1 MVQCTRCNSNLY
13 QGQFKSVP
21 GAIQCKASILSAI
34 HMLLCLS
41 ENVALLASLPVRAS
55 TFLFPPIYCNLHYCS
70 SCASLHYTAA
80 IYCSA
85 MQFGSNHCIA
95 VTALQPIALWSHM
108 LHSAHQ
114 STATPTAQAAQL
126 VGIVLQQTKCCT
138 VHCNVVLA
146 TAYLHCIAI
155 HCAAICCTVHCNFVE
170 QQHFL
175 ALCCSNTLHSGEQF
189 SAAHLFLHAHLFSQP
204 RTTHLRCT
212 PLSFLITMM
221 KMWIIMPGP

>member
-1 MVQCTRCNSNLY
+1 
-13 QGQFKSVP
+13 
-21 GAIQCKASILSAI
+21 
-34 HMLLCLS
+34 
-41 ENVALLASLPVRAS
+41 
-55 TFLFPPIYCNLHYCS
+55 
-70 SCASLHYTAA
+70 
-80 IYCSA
+80 
-85 MQFGSNHCIA
+85 
-95 VTALQPIALWSHM
+95 M

-126 VGIVLQQTKCCT
+126 VGIVLQQNVPQCTAIYFNPHCTLCTLMCTAQAVELLGIVLQQTKCCT

-146 TAYLHCIAI
+146 TAFLHCIAI

-175 ALCCSNTLHSGEQF
+175 ALCCSNMLHSAEQF

-221 KMWIIMPGP
+221 KMWIIMPRPLVHVRHANGQGPSARIRLRAFG